1 MWPAS
6 MVNLE
11 CWIPMSGWG
20 MAASH
25 AASSFNTLCCGK
37 EKGCEET
44 TADKFKEETGEGFIL
59 CFHAA
64 VSQS

>member
-1 MWPAS
+1 
-6 MVNLE
+6 
-11 CWIPMSGWG
+11 MSGWG